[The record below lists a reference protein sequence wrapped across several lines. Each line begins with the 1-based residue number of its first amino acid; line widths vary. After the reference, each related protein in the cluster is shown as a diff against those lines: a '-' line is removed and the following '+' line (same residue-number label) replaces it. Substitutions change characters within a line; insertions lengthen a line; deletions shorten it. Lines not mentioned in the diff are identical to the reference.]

1 MTSPGPTSAPPF
13 AAETYQNEFLA
24 AGADTVDAVVTVTAA
39 GDPTVDATASAGAN
53 DRAEI
58 IVVDSSG
65 SMGAA
70 RKMQEAKAAA
80 MAAVDCL
87 EDGVAFAIIAGT
99 HVARLIWPT
108 DGRAFAIASPGDRA
122 AAREAIARLSADG
135 GTAIGTW
142 LDLARQLF
150 SSTMAA
156 SRHSILLTDGRNES
170 QQPGELGMAIESCR
184 GVFQCDCRG
193 VGVDWVVEELRGIS
207 TALLG
212 TVDIVADPTDLSEDF
227 RAMITSSQS
236 RALPDVRLRLW
247 APQGAVIESVRQ
259 VAPEVLDLTATGQ
272 PSPAAGPLAREFLL
286 GGWAP
291 GDVRDYHVRVKVRPG
306 GVGDE
311 MLAGRVSLVLVDGTI
326 ATQALVKAVWTDDTE
341 LSTRM
346 DRHVAHYTGQ
356 VELADAIQ
364 AGLAAAKSG
373 DDETATVKLAR
384 AAQLA
389 KESGHD
395 DTVRLLAKVVD
406 IDDES
411 GTVKLRRG
419 ADKAAEMTLDTRS
432 TRTVRLKGPKS
443 DEGQSG
449 GAEGGEADGG
459 EADGGEGE
467 DAAEQGDGGKS

>member
-1 MTSPGPTSAPPF
+1 VSSNEPTSGASF
-13 AAETYQNEFLA
+13 TAETFQNQYLA
-24 AGADTVDAVVTVTAA
+24 AGADSVDAVVTVTAA
-39 GDPTVDATASAGAN
+39 GDPTVDATATARPNG
-53 DRAEI
+53 RAEI
-58 IVVDSSG
+58 IVVDTSG

-70 RKMQEAKAAA
+70 RKMPEAKAAA

-87 EDGVAFAIIAGT
+87 EDGVAFAIIAGA

-108 DGRAFAIASPGDRA
+108 DGRDFAVASPGDRA
-122 AAREAIARLSADG
+122 AAREAIAQLSAAG

-150 SSTMAA
+150 SSTGAA
-156 SRHSILLTDGRNES
+156 SRHAILLTDGRNEH
-170 QQPGELGMAIESCR
+170 QKPGELSTAIGACR
-184 GVFQCDCRG
+184 GIFQCDCRG
-193 VGVDWVVEELRGIS
+193 VGVDWEVEELRGIS

-212 TVDIVADPTDLSEDF
+212 SVDIVADPEDLTEDF

-259 VAPEVLDLTATGQ
+259 VAPDVLDLTASGTA
-272 PSPAAGPLAREFLL
+272 SPAGPLARDFLL

-291 GDVRDYHVRVKVRPG
+291 GDVRDYHLRVQVRPG

-311 MLAGRVSLVLVDGTI
+311 MLAGRVSLVLTDGTV
-326 ATQALVKAVWTDDTE
+326 ATQALIKAVWTDDTE

-364 AGLAAAKSG
+364 AGLAAAKAG
-373 DDETATVKLAR
+373 DDKTATVKLGR

-389 KESGHD
+389 QESGNE
-395 DTVRLLAKVVD
+395 DTVKLLAKVVD
-406 IDDES
+406 IDAES
-411 GTVKLRRG
+411 GTVKLRPG
-419 ADKAAEMTLDTRS
+419 VDKAAEMTLDTRS
-432 TRTVRLKGPKS
+432 TRTVRLGKGPKAGA
-443 DEGQSG
+443 DEGGADNPSGTAG
-449 GAEGGEADGG
+449 GASGADGRG
-459 EADGGEGE
+459 
-467 DAAEQGDGGKS
+467 S